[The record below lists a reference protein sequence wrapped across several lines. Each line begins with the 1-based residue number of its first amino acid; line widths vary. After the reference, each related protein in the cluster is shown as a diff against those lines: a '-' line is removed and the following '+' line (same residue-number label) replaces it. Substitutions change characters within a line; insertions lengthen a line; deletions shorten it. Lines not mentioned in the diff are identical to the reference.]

1 MGLSDQNR
9 QMNKLERELIRDE
22 GLRLKP
28 YYDSVGKLTIGVG
41 RNLDDNGI
49 SESEALIMLRNDIA
63 NSQQELERFSWFRQL
78 DSRRKDAILNMHF
91 NLGLPRLLSFK
102 KMIAA
107 LEQGEWDKAADEAL
121 NSLWAEQVGERAVR
135 ISSII
140 RYGE

>member
-1 MGLSDQNR
+1 
-9 QMNKLERELIRDE
+9 MNKLERELIRDE

-28 YYDSVGKLTIGVG
+28 YLDSVGKLTIGVG
-41 RNLDDNGI
+41 RNLADNGI
-49 SESEALIMLRNDIA
+49 SEAEALVMLRNDIA
-63 NSQQELERFSWFRQL
+63 NSQQELERFGWFRQL

-107 LEQGEWDKAADEAL
+107 LEQGKWDKAADEAL
-121 NSLWAEQVGERAVR
+121 NSRWAEQVGERAVR
-135 ISSII
+135 ISLII

>member
-1 MGLSDQNR
+1 
-9 QMNKLERELIRDE
+9 MNKLERELIRDE

-28 YYDSVGKLTIGVG
+28 YYDSVGKLTIGIG

-49 SESEALIMLRNDIA
+49 SEAEALVMLRNDIA
-63 NSQQELERFSWFRQL
+63 NSQRELERFGWFRQL

-107 LEQGEWDKAADEAL
+107 LEQGKWDKAADEAL
-121 NSLWAEQVGERAVR
+121 NSRWAEQVGERAVR
-135 ISSII
+135 ISLII

>member
-1 MGLSDQNR
+1 
-9 QMNKLERELIRDE
+9 MNKLERELIRDE
-22 GLRLKP
+22 GLCLKP
-28 YYDSVGKLTIGVG
+28 YLDSVGKLTIGVG

-49 SESEALIMLRNDIA
+49 SEAEALMMLRNDIA
-63 NSQQELERFSWFRQL
+63 NSQQELERFGWFRQL

-107 LEQGEWDKAADEAL
+107 LEQGKWDKAADEAL
-121 NSLWAEQVGERAVR
+121 NSRWAEQVGERAVR
-135 ISSII
+135 ISLII

>member
-1 MGLSDQNR
+1 
-9 QMNKLERELIRDE
+9 MNKLERELIRDE

-28 YYDSVGKLTIGVG
+28 YLDSVGKLTIGVG

-49 SESEALIMLRNDIA
+49 SEAEALMMLRNDIA
-63 NSQQELERFSWFRQL
+63 NSQQELERFGWFRQL

-107 LEQGEWDKAADEAL
+107 LEQGKWDKAADEAL
-121 NSLWAEQVGERAVR
+121 NSRWAEQVGERAVR

-140 RYGE
+140 RHGE

>member
-1 MGLSDQNR
+1 
-9 QMNKLERELIRDE
+9 MNKLERELIRDE

-28 YYDSVGKLTIGVG
+28 YYDSVGKLTIGIG

-49 SESEALIMLRNDIA
+49 SEAEALVMLRNDIA
-63 NSQQELERFSWFRQL
+63 NSQRELERFGWFRQL

-107 LEQGEWDKAADEAL
+107 LEQGKWDKAADEAL
-121 NSLWAEQVGERAVR
+121 NSRWAEQVGERAVR

-140 RYGE
+140 RHGE

>member
-1 MGLSDQNR
+1 MT
-9 QMNKLERELIRDE
+9 KLERELIRDE

-28 YYDSVGKLTIGVG
+28 YHDSVGKLTIGVG

-49 SESEALIMLRNDIA
+49 SEAEALMMLRNDIV
-63 NSQQELERFSWFRQL
+63 NSQQELERLRWFRQL

-107 LEQGEWDKAADEAL
+107 LEQGKWDKAADEAL
-121 NSLWAEQVGERAVR
+121 NSRWAEQVGERAVR
-135 ISSII
+135 ISLII
-140 RYGE
+140 RYGD